1 MNEWWWRWRVAEAE
15 RDMEGKAVRGLGLDE
30 RKRRKDFKLE
40 RNLLYPDPFEKNL
53 PPEEREIYH
62 RFKVFMRFHSN
73 EEHKELLKSII
84 KEQQIVKRILD
95 LQDARTAGCRTA
107 AEASRYLEEKRK
119 KETEESSLRIRES
132 SQAGLSG
139 KGLQIS
145 PRGPFKES
153 TGLHLVSKDSFLT
166 MQAISSSLGYWDITG
181 LVGPDLLS
189 QTVRMPISDE
199 MRILP
204 SHYLN
209 MLQTISTEIPNG
221 NVKKKSDAHSLFK
234 VEPCK
239 VDRVYNMLV
248 KKGMAQA

>member
-1 MNEWWWRWRVAEAE
+1 
-15 RDMEGKAVRGLGLDE
+15 
-30 RKRRKDFKLE
+30 
-40 RNLLYPDPFEKNL
+40 
-53 PPEEREIYH
+53 
-62 RFKVFMRFHSN
+62 MRFHSN
-73 EEHKELLKSII
+73 EEQKELLKSII
-84 KEQQIVKRILD
+84 KEQQIFKRILD

-119 KETEESSLRIRES
+119 KKTEESSLRIKES

-145 PRGPFKES
+145 PWGPFKGS
-153 TGLHLVSKDSFLT
+153 T
-166 MQAISSSLGYWDITG
+166 AISSSLDYWDITG
-181 LVGPDLLS
+181 PFGADLLS
-189 QTVRMPISDE
+189 QTEQRLCSE

-221 NVKKKSDAHSLFK
+221 NVKKKSDAHILFK
-234 VEPCK
+234 IEPCK
-239 VDRVYNMLV
+239 VYRVYDMLV

>member
-1 MNEWWWRWRVAEAE
+1 MNERRLWWWRWRVAEAE
-15 RDMEGKAVRGLGLDE
+15 RDMEGKAVRGLGLGISKIKLGQFDTFFKLDE

-62 RFKVFMRFHSN
+62 RFK
-73 EEHKELLKSII
+73 
-84 KEQQIVKRILD
+84 
-95 LQDARTAGCRTA
+95 DARTAGCRTA

-132 SQAGLSG
+132 SQASLSG

-153 TGLHLVSKDSFLT
+153 TGHLVSKNSFLT
-166 MQAISSSLGYWDITG
+166 TQAISSSLGYCDITG

-189 QTVRMPISDE
+189 QTKQRLCSE

-204 SHYLN
+204 SNYLN

-239 VDRVYNMLV
+239 VDRVYDMLV